1 MERGAAGEDCSFLFI
16 KIDNVVFPKV
26 GKQFEPI
33 GIQRSKAVITARGRI
48 GILYHADVDSLA
60 VIIAA
65 G

>member
-16 KIDNVVFPKV
+16 KIDNAFFLKV

-33 GIQRSKAVITARGRI
+33 GIQQSKAVITAMGRI
-48 GILYHADVDSLA
+48 GILYHADVDNLT